1 MVSFIRV
8 SVLLCCVFL
17 VACANQSKAPES
29 LYDEVG
35 GQPTMVKITDNFI
48 EEISFN
54 RTIYAYFAKTKIDR
68 FREKFI
74 EYLCVSTGGP
84 CQYTGDTMLR
94 SHQGQ
99 KITEADFNTTVDLLV
114 AAMKDAG
121 LTYPQQ
127 NRVLE
132 VLAKTRRE
140 MLYQ

>member
-1 MVSFIRV
+1 MVSSIKASALIFC
-8 SVLLCCVFL
+8 LFL
-17 VACANQSKAPES
+17 VACANQNKAPES
-29 LYDEVG
+29 LYDDVG
-35 GQPTMVKITDNFI
+35 GQPVMIKITDNFI
-48 EEISFN
+48 QEISFN
-54 RTIYAYFAKTKIDR
+54 RTIYQYFAKTNIDR

-84 CQYTGDTMLR
+84 CQYTGDTMLKV
-94 SHQGQ
+94 HQGQ
-99 KITEADFNTTVDLLV
+99 KITEADFNTTVDLFV